1 MNIAVA
7 TAAQSPTWAEATAA
21 DGSRIVLPGQ
31 TPQGGHVLSVLLKRT
46 YNIQAGQVCTRADED
61 ELLNPGEIFWET
73 PMNTSVR
80 FESDFAPYKLQTDVV
95 LLARA
100 HAPSGQPTHQCMV
113 GLQIAERIKQIQVTG
128 DRRAMFTGKD
138 SAPAFTDP
146 EPFTDMGLR
155 YERAYGGTD
164 VFSDKTTVYP
174 YPRNPLGSGFAVL
187 NTQESVDNLLLPNL
201 EDPHNLLTPQRMCI
215 GDYAKWADQPPP
227 VGFGWVPK
235 IWQPRCLL
243 AGVLPADRETEQQM
257 RAAYAKLVPAEHR
270 EAYVSHG
277 IPDMDFRFF
286 NGASEGL
293 SLPYL
298 SGGELVR
305 TANLSPE
312 GRLDCYLPT
321 DSPRIA
327 LDIGSGIEAPDV
339 VLHTVQIRMEERQ
352 VDLVWRA
359 AVPYPGRDW
368 LPQMRKMQVLLA

>member
-1 MNIAVA
+1 MNAAVA
-7 TAAQSPTWAEATAA
+7 TAAQSPIWAEATPAH
-21 DGSRIVLPGQ
+21 GSRIVLPGQ
-31 TPQGGHVLSVLLKRT
+31 TLQGGHILSVLLKRT
-46 YNIQAGQVCTRADED
+46 YNIRAGQICTRADDD
-61 ELLNPGEIFWET
+61 ELLTPGEVFWET

-100 HAPSGQPTHQCMV
+100 HAPRGQATQQCTV
-113 GLQIAERIKQIQVTG
+113 GLQVAGKVKQIQVTG
-128 DRRAMFTGKD
+128 DRRARFTDKD
-138 SAPAFTDP
+138 SAPVFTDP

-164 VFSDKTTVYP
+164 VFSDKSTVYP

-201 EDPHNLLTPQRMCI
+201 EDPNDLLTPERMCI
-215 GDYAKWADQPPP
+215 GEYSKWTEQPSP
-227 VGFGWVPK
+227 VGYGWIPK
-235 IWQPRCLL
+235 TWQPRCLL

-270 EAYVSHG
+270 QAYVIHG

-312 GRLDCYLPT
+312 GRLDFNLPT
-321 DSPRIA
+321 DAPRIA
-327 LDIGSGIEAPDV
+327 LDIGSGVQAPEV

-352 VDLVWRA
+352 VDMVWRA

-368 LPQMRKMQVLLA
+368 LPQMRKMQVFVE